1 MLQYDDKRSFFRMIM
16 NSPCE
21 LRVQGQDVSNPISA
35 VCKDISAV
43 GMSFEVG
50 ESIAIGTELSV
61 SIDSNSAQIASLSAV
76 VKVVRE
82 QKLSDST
89 FLVGVEIVNMT

>member
-1 MLQYDDKRSFFRMIM
+1 MLEYDDKRSFFRMIM

-21 LRVQGQDVSNPISA
+21 LRVQGADVSDPISA

-43 GMSFEVG
+43 GMSFEVA
-50 ESIAIGTELSV
+50 ESIAMGTELSV
-61 SIDSNSAQIASLSAV
+61 SIDSNSAQIASLSAI

-82 QKLSDST
+82 QKLADNN
-89 FLVGVEIVNMT
+89 FLIGVEIVSMT